1 MYKLSFKV
9 LPLRIAVWICL
20 VKLLL
25 SMDSMEWESL
35 SVMLYS
41 V

>member
-9 LPLRIAVWICL
+9 LPLRLAVWICL
-20 VKLLL
+20 VKFLL
-25 SMDSMEWESL
+25 SMDYMESESL
-35 SVMLYS
+35 SMMLYS